1 MMKVCVPLTLE
12 DLDKL
17 KLANQKFGVGDEIL
31 PAKNLIEWAI
41 QMTIA
46 ASEYEPPE

>member
-1 MMKVCVPLTLE
+1 MSVCVPLTLE

-31 PAKNLIEWAI
+31 PAKNLIEWAVQTVI
-41 QMTIA
+41 I
-46 ASEYEPPE
+46 ASEYEPPQ